1 MSRHPDLV
9 DSLYLCRNGVPF
21 DVAFS
26 LAPEDRLAWVVALGR
41 LDGREFDFA
50 TLTWKDRS

>member
-1 MSRHPDLV
+1 V

-26 LAPEDRLAWVVALGR
+26 LGPEERLAFVVALGT
-41 LDGREFDFA
+41 LEGRVFDFERMGWREA
-50 TLTWKDRS
+50 EA